1 MEWIMKTRAFAAL
14 TAGLAALAALGCA
27 QRGDQSATAGAQSY
41 PDSTAMAAPQGAY
54 RSGTADTLGGRA
66 AGGTA
71 GAGDTLRRDTTAAAN
86 GTMPL
91 IGGTAQDVGSAPGTA
106 APGSA
111 SATGTAPT
119 GTSASGVP
127 GRTPATAQPAG
138 KTPTEAPRPPASG
151 SGPPS

>member
-1 MEWIMKTRAFAAL
+1 MTTKTFAAM

-54 RSGTADTLGGRA
+54 GSGPADTV
-66 AGGTA
+66 
-71 GAGDTLRRDTTAAAN
+71 RRDTTPRAN

-91 IGGTAQDVGSAPGTA
+91 VGGTTRGVDSAPGTA

-111 SATGTAPT
+111 SGTGTAPT

-127 GRTPATAQPAG
+127 GRTPARAQPAG
-138 KTPTEAPRPPASG
+138 KTPTGAPRPPASG
-151 SGPPS
+151 SGPTG